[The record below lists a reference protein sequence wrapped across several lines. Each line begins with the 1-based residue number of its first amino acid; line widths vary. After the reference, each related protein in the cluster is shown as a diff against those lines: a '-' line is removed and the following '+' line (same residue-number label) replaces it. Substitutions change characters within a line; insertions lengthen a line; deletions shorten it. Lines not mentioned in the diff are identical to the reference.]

1 MPHARSQGRAKR
13 LGQGAAKK
21 AKRGPT
27 RAKGRAVKATP
38 ARRAAIKRATGGYLR

>member
-1 MPHARSQGRAKR
+1 MARRRVSQGQAKR

-27 RAKGRAVKATP
+27 RALGRAVKATP
-38 ARRAAIKRATGGYLR
+38 ARRAAVRRAAGR